1 MKAQKRRL
9 VHQCTCSQCQCHP
22 YSGTAKQHRAINRVV
37 ATLDE
42 PTRRRFAGLLAHQW
56 GRGSVQHLHCITGL
70 SRMTIRRGHGELA
83 RVQRLPVGRARQS
96 GGGRKPVE
104 KNSRGC

>member
-9 VHQCTCSQCQCHP
+9 VHQCTCSQCQSHP

-56 GRGSVQHLHCITGL
+56 GRGSVQHLHCLTGL
-70 SRMTIRRGHGELA
+70 SRMTIRRGRSELA
-83 RVQRLPVGRARQS
+83 RVQRLLGGRARQG